1 MKDKSAIFDVGLNDI
16 KESEQS
22 QYIEQIKNMINDIFK
37 NNDTIDNKELVNIVD
52 NSYKLLNENK
62 SENNNELII
71 KEFFSKISLYISNQ
85 SSGHFQEIDINLL
98 LRYLLLIK

>member
-1 MKDKSAIFDVGLNDI
+1 M
-16 KESEQS
+16 
-22 QYIEQIKNMINDIFK
+22 
-37 NNDTIDNKELVNIVD
+37 D

-85 SSGHFQEIDINLL
+85 NSGRFQETDINLL
-98 LRYLLLIK
+98 LRYLLLINSINKKIEIYLKFVNKKYKEQKKELNNSCHELER